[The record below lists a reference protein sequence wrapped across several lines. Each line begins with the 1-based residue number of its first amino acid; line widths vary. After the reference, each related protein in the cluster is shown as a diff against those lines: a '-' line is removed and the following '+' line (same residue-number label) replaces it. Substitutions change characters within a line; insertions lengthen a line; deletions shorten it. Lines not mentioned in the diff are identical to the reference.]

1 MPVGDKKELELEEAK
16 IKEEEE
22 EEDDEESSEPEK
34 AQKKKNMK
42 KKKADSLR
50 RVVFIHLMSQEMAMM
65 VAHVVEVVEVKGLQ
79 L

>member
-34 AQKKKNMK
+34 AQKKKKM

>member
-34 AQKKKNMK
+34 AQKKKKMK
-42 KKKADSLR
+42 KKAESLR